1 MKVELEVE
9 VWDGD
14 EFYASVAGPEDYVR
28 KEVDHYAKLLL
39 AQGAEDI
46 QVDVIDRRSM
56 SLRQFEEQYNA
67 G

>member
-1 MKVELEVE
+1 MNAELEVE

-14 EFYASVAGPEDYVR
+14 EYYASVAGSKDFVMR
-28 KEVDHYAKLLL
+28 EVDRFAKLLL

>member
-1 MKVELEVE
+1 MSVELEAE

-14 EFYASVAGPEDYVR
+14 EYYASVAGPKAYVMR
-28 KEVDHYAKLLL
+28 EVDHYAKLLL

-46 QVDVIDRRSM
+46 QVNVVDRRPM
-56 SLRQFEEQYNA
+56 SLRQFEEQYNE